1 MSYKRFSLRPLRLTY
16 QTTGDITECRDIHRG
31 LINVDEVPA
40 HKHIPEEGNKADAD
54 TCQSIPEQEHKSLD
68 CGVGHCDV
76 SSTELDE
83 PTSYELECKASV
95 GAWEEIRPSVLH
107 VVTESSAMRIR
118 QQCLNCK
125 QNAILRCLQC
135 GPVAFFCED
144 CFSDLHRRLNIFH
157 LAEKWEVG

>member
-1 MSYKRFSLRPLRLTY
+1 M
-16 QTTGDITECRDIHRG
+16 I
-31 LINVDEVPA
+31 VDEVPA

-54 TCQSIPEQEHKSLD
+54 TCHAIPEQEHKSPD

-76 SSTELDE
+76 SLVPSTELNE